1 MTRVVLAGVLLG
13 ATAMPAFAGIT
24 CNLNDERGNS
34 LTYSFGR
41 GGHGFTK
48 EIIVKRNGETISNGG
63 PSWTRVTDKA
73 HKSNTLW
80 QGEWSITYPWDIS
93 QGVSVLRHNANIV
106 ATGACIADYAID
118 ASVVASQPV
127 YNPPTYSA
135 PAPAPSY
142 GNGFAVP
149 IANTGS
155 RAYVAVNLG
164 GAQTAT
170 MLIDTGCTDMT
181 VTQSIAD
188 ILLQSG
194 AASPSAPMTVSFAD
208 GSTHLVQQIT
218 IHQIEIG
225 GHTLSNVNA
234 GVSPNGADMLLGFPI
249 LNKLGKFTIDTQNN
263 QLVFG

>member
-1 MTRVVLAGVLLG
+1 MKRVVLAAALLG
-13 ATAMPAFAGIT
+13 ATALPAFAGIT
-24 CNLNDERGNS
+24 CNMTDQRGNT

-41 GGHGFTK
+41 GGDGIAP
-48 EIIVKRNGETISNGG
+48 EIAVSRNGTILSTGG
-63 PSWTRVTDKA
+63 PSWTRVSDKA
-73 HKSNTLW
+73 QKSNTLW
-80 QGEWSITYPWDIS
+80 QDEWSIAYPWDGAK
-93 QGVSVLRHNANIV
+93 GVSVLRHRDNIV
-106 ATGACIADYAID
+106 ARGACIADYTVD
-118 ASVVASQPV
+118 TPVVASAPV

-135 PAPAPSY
+135 PAAPPSY
-142 GNGFAVP
+142 GGAFSVP

-188 ILLQSG
+188 AMLQRG
-194 AASPSAPMTVSFAD
+194 DAETLSPMNVTYAD
-208 GSTHLVQQIT
+208 GSIHSVQQIL
-218 IHQIEIG
+218 IHRIEIG
-225 GHTLSNVNA
+225 GHTLSNVSA
-234 GVSPNGADMLLGFPI
+234 GVSPNSADMLLGFPI